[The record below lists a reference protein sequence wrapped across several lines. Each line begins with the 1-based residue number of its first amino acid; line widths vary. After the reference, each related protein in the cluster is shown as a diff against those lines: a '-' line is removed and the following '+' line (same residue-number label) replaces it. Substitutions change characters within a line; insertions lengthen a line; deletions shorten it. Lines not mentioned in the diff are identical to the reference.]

1 MISSPSTFDKLE
13 IAANFLRELQSDA
26 LNRQTSG
33 VAGLLVDKKGN
44 VIFADTNRIINQLS
58 SQ

>member
-1 MISSPSTFDKLE
+1 MISSPSAFDTLE
-13 IAANFLRELQSDA
+13 AAANFLRELQSDA